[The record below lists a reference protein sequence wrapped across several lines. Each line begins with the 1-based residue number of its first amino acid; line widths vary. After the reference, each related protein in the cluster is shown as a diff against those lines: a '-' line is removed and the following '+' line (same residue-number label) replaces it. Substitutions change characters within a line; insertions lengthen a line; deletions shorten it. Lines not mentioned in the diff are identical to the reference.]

1 MSVHAK
7 LQTSLLN
14 MLNPFLDRVTWSHY
28 LATRECGHAISF
40 LAKMATKVIFWS
52 CVVAVFAYFAYQELT
67 VVTDSISVQVHLP
80 AKRSDVFRLLLDPEF
95 VPRKF
100 QPLW

>member
-1 MSVHAK
+1 MSTHATP
-7 LQTSLLN
+7 TSEASLPLCIAS
-14 MLNPFLDRVTWSHY
+14 RGHTSV
-28 LATRECGHAISF
+28 ATRECRNAISF
-40 LAKMATKVIFWS
+40 LPNAKMAIKIIFWS
-52 CVVAVFAYFAYQELT
+52 CVVAVFGYFAYQELT
-67 VVTDSISVQVHLP
+67 FVTDSISVQEHIP